1 MLSREELIEVL
12 APYNFW
18 GREQDTGITRGDY
31 LKDIRRKLSTGNA
44 LALVGVRRAGK
55 TTLARQYLRFLIEKG
70 LPPEETL
77 YVNLEEPR
85 FYPDLSLELLEEIF
99 SAFKTYI
106 SRGARPVVV
115 LDEVQ
120 NVEGWERWV
129 RKVLDL
135 GEAEVI
141 VTGSSSSLLRSEL
154 ATLLTGRVLVT
165 EVYPLSF
172 REFLS
177 FKGLPIELP
186 ALLGRRGEVE
196 RALRE
201 YLEFGGFPQVVLTDD
216 EGLKRE
222 LLRELFEGIIL
233 RDVAYR
239 HGFRDARLVKLV
251 AELAL
256 SRFSSLVS
264 ASRLRNEVS
273 GIVGRKVS
281 PNLVDSVL
289 DAMEEAYLIHRVPIL
304 SPKVKDVRRYPKKLY
319 AVDTGLANVMITRF
333 TENIGRLA
341 ENAVARHLVQRHGR
355 ENVFYYRNGHEVDFV
370 VRENL
375 KISRLVQ
382 VSWDVDESWEREVE
396 GLVEAAKHFGLSE
409 GILVTGWKSCE
420 ERVKGINVRCLPLW
434 RFLLS

>member
-55 TTLARQYLRFLIEKG
+55 TTLARQYLRALIEKG

-85 FYPDLSLELLEEIF
+85 FYPHLSLELLEEIF
-99 SAFKTYI
+99 SAFKTYV

-375 KISRLVQ
+375 KVSKLVQ

-396 GLVEAAKHFGLSE
+396 GLVEAAKQFGLSE
-409 GILVTGWKSCE
+409 GTVVTGWKSCE

>member
-1 MLSREELIEVL
+1 M
-12 APYNFW
+12 
-18 GREQDTGITRGDY
+18 
-31 LKDIRRKLSTGNA
+31 
-44 LALVGVRRAGK
+44 
-55 TTLARQYLRFLIEKG
+55 
-70 LPPEETL
+70 
-77 YVNLEEPR
+77 
-85 FYPDLSLELLEEIF
+85 
-99 SAFKTYI
+99 
-106 SRGARPVVV
+106 
-115 LDEVQ
+115 
-120 NVEGWERWV
+120 
-129 RKVLDL
+129 
-135 GEAEVI
+135 
-141 VTGSSSSLLRSEL
+141 
-154 ATLLTGRVLVT
+154 
-165 EVYPLSF
+165 
-172 REFLS
+172 
-177 FKGLPIELP
+177 
-186 ALLGRRGEVE
+186 
-196 RALRE
+196 
-201 YLEFGGFPQVVLTDD
+201 
-216 EGLKRE
+216 KRE

>member
-186 ALLGRRGEVE
+186 ALLGRRG
-196 RALRE
+196 
-201 YLEFGGFPQVVLTDD
+201 
-216 EGLKRE
+216 
-222 LLRELFEGIIL
+222 
-233 RDVAYR
+233 
-239 HGFRDARLVKLV
+239 
-251 AELAL
+251 
-256 SRFSSLVS
+256 
-264 ASRLRNEVS
+264 RLR
-273 GIVGRKVS
+273 G
-281 PNLVDSVL
+281 P
-289 DAMEEAYLIHRVPIL
+289 
-304 SPKVKDVRRYPKKLY
+304 
-319 AVDTGLANVMITRF
+319 
-333 TENIGRLA
+333 
-341 ENAVARHLVQRHGR
+341 
-355 ENVFYYRNGHEVDFV
+355 
-370 VRENL
+370 
-375 KISRLVQ
+375 
-382 VSWDVDESWEREVE
+382 
-396 GLVEAAKHFGLSE
+396 
-409 GILVTGWKSCE
+409 
-420 ERVKGINVRCLPLW
+420 
-434 RFLLS
+434 

>member
-177 FKGLPIELP
+177 FKGLPLNFLP
-186 ALLGRRGEVE
+186 
-196 RALRE
+196 
-201 YLEFGGFPQVVLTDD
+201 F
-216 EGLKRE
+216 
-222 LLRELFEGIIL
+222 
-233 RDVAYR
+233 
-239 HGFRDARLVKLV
+239 
-251 AELAL
+251 
-256 SRFSSLVS
+256 
-264 ASRLRNEVS
+264 
-273 GIVGRKVS
+273 
-281 PNLVDSVL
+281 
-289 DAMEEAYLIHRVPIL
+289 
-304 SPKVKDVRRYPKKLY
+304 
-319 AVDTGLANVMITRF
+319 
-333 TENIGRLA
+333 
-341 ENAVARHLVQRHGR
+341 
-355 ENVFYYRNGHEVDFV
+355 
-370 VRENL
+370 
-375 KISRLVQ
+375 
-382 VSWDVDESWEREVE
+382 
-396 GLVEAAKHFGLSE
+396 SE
-409 GILVTGWKSCE
+409 GG
-420 ERVKGINVRCLPLW
+420 GG
-434 RFLLS
+434 